1 MISSK
6 NFKVRIAATSALGS
20 VKDSWFGQDSKFQ
33 SSSINLMLENL
44 NIAMT
49 ATDNLVGS
57 EFGEFRYQQQLK
69 EQVNII
75 YFAYF
80 IDYRNQDAF

>member
-6 NFKVRIAATSALGS
+6 NFKVRIAATSALGA
-20 VKDSWFGQDSKFQ
+20 VKESWFGQNSKLQ
-33 SSSINLMLENL
+33 SSSINSMLENL
-44 NIAMT
+44 NLAMT
-49 ATDNLVGS
+49 ATDDLMGS

-75 YFAYF
+75 YYAYY
-80 IDYRNQDAF
+80 IDYRNPDAF